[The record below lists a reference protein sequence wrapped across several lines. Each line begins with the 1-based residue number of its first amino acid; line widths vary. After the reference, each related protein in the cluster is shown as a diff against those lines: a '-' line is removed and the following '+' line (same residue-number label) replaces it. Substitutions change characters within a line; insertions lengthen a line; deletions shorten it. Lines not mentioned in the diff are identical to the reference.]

1 MNIIYRD
8 GLINATGC
16 RIHVEKGKNPITDPE
31 QPVAEGY
38 NLTVTNLASGY
49 KYVVEHSSFKKWADG
64 RLNNI
69 IKAIKEGRGYFDLT
83 DSL

>member
-16 RIHVEKGKNPITDPE
+16 RIHVEKGKNPSTDPE

-38 NLTVTNLASGY
+38 NLTVTNLASGSEY
-49 KYVVEHSSFKKWADG
+49 IVAHSSSKKWADNT
-64 RLNNI
+64 LNSI
-69 IKAIKEGRGYFDLT
+69 IKVMKEGCGYYDLT